1 MGPFTTRL
9 LRFFL
14 PLMILGVCHTVC
26 AQSPTYGLGKTPSEE
41 EIRAW
46 DIAISPAGKE
56 LPPGR
61 GSAKEGAQIYMQN
74 CAACHGETGAGGLAP
89 MLIAPQNGAAA
100 PARCLAP
107 CINARNVMALHSP
120 YATTLWDYINRGM
133 PFSKEGSLKP
143 DEVYAV
149 TAFLLFKNGVIKED
163 DVLDAQSLP
172 QVKMP
177 NHDAYALPE
186 WKHGAPRIFTNK
198 P

>member
-1 MGPFTTRL
+1 
-9 LRFFL
+9 
-14 PLMILGVCHTVC
+14 MILGVCHTVW
-26 AQSPTYGLGKTPSEE
+26 AQSPTYGLGKAPSEE

-46 DIAISPAGKE
+46 DIAISPTGKE
-56 LPPGR
+56 LPPGS
-61 GSAKEGAQIYMQN
+61 GSAKEGSQLYAQN
-74 CAACHGETGAGGLAP
+74 CAACHGATGAGGLAP
-89 MLIAPQNGAAA
+89 MLIKPENASAT

-107 CINARNVMALHSP
+107 CINAGNVMALHSP

-172 QVKMP
+172 RVKMP
-177 NHDAYALPE
+177 NHDGYALPE
-186 WKHGAPRIFTNK
+186 WKHGAPRIFANK

>member
-1 MGPFTTRL
+1 
-9 LRFFL
+9 
-14 PLMILGVCHTVC
+14 MIK
-26 AQSPTYGLGKTPSEE
+26 SDGKT
-41 EIRAW
+41 
-46 DIAISPAGKE
+46 K
-56 LPPGR
+56 
-61 GSAKEGAQIYMQN
+61 SAF
-74 CAACHGETGAGGLAP
+74 P
-89 MLIAPQNGAAA
+89 
-100 PARCLAP
+100 CLTP
-107 CINARNVMALHSP
+107 CVNDSNVMALHSP

-177 NHDAYALPE
+177 NHDGYALPE
-186 WKHGAPRIFTNK
+186 WKHGAPRPFPNK